1 MKTNRKPQRAGR
13 GGFTLIEL
21 LVVISIIATLAALIL
36 PAVQNA
42 RAAAR
47 RIECQNNMKQIV
59 LAVNNYAG
67 KKNGQLPQLYE
78 TYGTGANAIN
88 RSWVVALLPEMDN
101 SAVQR
106 EISSSWQPGTQPPSL
121 KAFQCPVDSI
131 NFGANGGLSY
141 VANGGYV
148 PAAAWPL
155 GGYPAGGA
163 TWTNNTTAWGHW
175 SGAYD
180 YDGSTSVNSKDQQI
194 ANATGVFWRP
204 SGDPTIAAS
213 GNNGQTGDGANR
225 DNFRMSLDYIAAGD
239 GQSNTLLFAENLQAQ
254 NWHQAAGFGDIAF
267 GLRADMPTD
276 IGPPTTGST
285 KVLSVLNALPGALIS
300 QPQANFIS
308 SQGTAPRPSSNH
320 LGSCIYGFADGS
332 AKQIS
337 DGLDIHVYARL
348 ISPNGQRY
356 GQVVSGLENY

>member
-47 RIECQNNMKQIV
+47 RIECQNNMKQIT
-59 LAVNNYAG
+59 LALINSAG
-67 KKNGQLPQLYE
+67 KNNGRVPQLYE
-78 TYGTGANAIN
+78 SYNGVN
-88 RSWVVALLPEMDN
+88 RSWIVALLPELDN
-101 SAVQR
+101 AAVQR
-106 EISSSWQPGTQPPSL
+106 EIVSSWGVNTTPPSL
-121 KAFQCPVDSI
+121 KALQCPVDSI

-148 PAAAWPL
+148 DDTLWPTT
-155 GGYPAGGA
+155 GFPAGGTSWA
-163 TWTNNTTAWGHW
+163 NNSAGWVQW
-175 SGAYD
+175 SGTYD
-180 YDGSTSVNSKDQQI
+180 YNVSGGAVDARDAQI

-204 SGDPTIAAS
+204 SGATT
-213 GNNGQTGDGANR
+213 NGQTTDTFT
-225 DNFRMSLDYIAAGD
+225 DNFRMTLDYIAAGD

-254 NWHQAAGFGDIAF
+254 NWHQAGGFGDIAF
-267 GLRADMPTD
+267 GLRADLGTD

-285 KVLSVLNALPGALIS
+285 KVLTVISTPLAGSLIS

-337 DGLDIHVYARL
+337 DGVDIHVYARL

-356 GQVVSGLENY
+356 GQIVSGLENY